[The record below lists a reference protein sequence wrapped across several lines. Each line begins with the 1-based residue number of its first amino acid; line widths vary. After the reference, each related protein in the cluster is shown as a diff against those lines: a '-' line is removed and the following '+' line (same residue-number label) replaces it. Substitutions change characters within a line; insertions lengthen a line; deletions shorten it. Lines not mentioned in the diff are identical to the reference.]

1 MGTIRDLFVQI
12 ETFVLFLAC
21 VTVKNRL
28 PVPLPLEH
36 GLDGTFGHELSRP
49 KRRRHPERGE
59 ALWLFPP
66 AYRPRCPAPHA
77 ARYHGLWEHGV
88 PWSVA
93 VRPLCS

>member
-36 GLDGTFGHELSRP
+36 GQQRQQRASERQHMMGQVSISCHGQDVPLQQPTLSR
-49 KRRRHPERGE
+49 
-59 ALWLFPP
+59 
-66 AYRPRCPAPHA
+66 CP
-77 ARYHGLWEHGV
+77 
-88 PWSVA
+88 
-93 VRPLCS
+93 